1 MAKARD
7 GAMTRK
13 AARTLA
19 GDVQHRIVQL
29 GDSLDADARVAL
41 ESHVADL
48 RAALDAD
55 SGDAWRASA
64 EALDALQAEALPA
77 PAKGKLREYAESI
90 GIAVV
95 FALLLRSFVVEAF
108 QIPSSSMVPT
118 LLIGDHLF
126 VSKYAFGVRIPF
138 TTRYLV
144 QWGEVERGDIVVFVF
159 PVEEVQTQVD
169 IGILTYHLEAYH
181 RQNGGYPPSLD
192 ALTVLSPSERFDDWG
207 QAFSYAL
214 VEDGYRLTSAGADGE
229 MGTGDDLHNGNSAFV
244 GGVGECLDR
253 DSLTVGKDYIKRI
266 IGLPGDRVSMR
277 DRVLYINGQPIERN
291 EQGDAAYRIRGV
303 PAIAA
308 EEALDSGARYGTYSA
323 FAGMTSFD
331 EIVVREDHVFVMGDN
346 RDNSSDGRCWGQVPV
361 ENIKGSALF
370 IFFSRDRSTGSI
382 RWERFF
388 DAVR

>member
-1 MAKARD
+1 MADSRER
-7 GAMTRK
+7 AMTRR
-13 AARTLA
+13 AARALA
-19 GDVQHRIVQL
+19 GDVQHRLAQL
-29 GDSLDADARVAL
+29 GDSVDADARAEL
-41 ESHVADL
+41 EAQVEAL

-55 SGDAWRASA
+55 EGESWKDAASA
-64 EALDALQAEALPA
+64 LDTLQAASLPA
-77 PAKGKLREYAESI
+77 PAKGKFREYGESI

-126 VSKYAFGVRIPF
+126 VSKYAFGIRIPF

-144 QWGEVERGDIVVFVF
+144 KWGEVERGDIVVFVF

-181 RQNGGYPPSLD
+181 RQNGGFPPSLD
-192 ALTVLSPSERFDDWG
+192 SLTVLSPSERFDDWG
-207 QAFSYAL
+207 QAFRYTL
-214 VEDGYRLTSAGADGE
+214 VEDGYELQSAGADGVFD
-229 MGTGDDLHNGNSAFV
+229 TGDDLSNANSAFV

-253 DSLTVGKDYIKRI
+253 DSLAVGKDYIKRV

-277 DRVLYINGQPIERN
+277 DRVLFLNGEPIERIDEGN
-291 EQGDAAYRIRGV
+291 AAYRIRGV
-303 PAIAA
+303 PALAA
-308 EEALDSGARYGTYSA
+308 EERLDSGAAYTTYSA
-323 FAGMTSFD
+323 FAGMTAFD
-331 EIVVREDHVFVMGDN
+331 EIVVREGHVFVMGDN

-370 IFFSRDRSTGSI
+370 IFFSRDRSTGAI
-382 RWERFF
+382 RWDRFF

>member
-29 GDSLDADARVAL
+29 GDSLDADARIAL
-41 ESHVADL
+41 EAHVAAL
-48 RAALDAD
+48 REALDAE
-55 SGDAWRASA
+55 SGDAWRAEA
-64 EALDALQAEALPA
+64 EALDALQAASLPA

-126 VSKYAFGVRIPF
+126 VSKYAFGIRIPL

-169 IGILTYHLEAYH
+169 IGILTYHLEAYY

-192 ALTVLSPSERFDDWG
+192 ALAVLSPSERFDDWG

-229 MGTGDDLHNGNSAFV
+229 FGTADDLHNGNSAFV

-266 IGLPGDRVSMR
+266 IGLPGDRVAMR
-277 DRVLYINGQPIERN
+277 DRVLYINGQPIQRN

-308 EEALDSGARYGTYSA
+308 EEELDSGARYGTYSA